1 MNETAQENKKRELL
15 LKTQGLKRGGRG
27 GGGGEKVTAPNG
39 DLNPQPLNRENG
51 TGRLITRPW
60 QLLLSRSVTLFQ
72 NFRQT
77 LRTCQVFPV
86 PMSEKQVCSRLE

>member
-1 MNETAQENKKRELL
+1 M
-15 LKTQGLKRGGRG
+15 KRGGRE
-27 GGGGEKVTAPNG
+27 GGGEKVTAPNG
-39 DLNPQPLNRENG
+39 DLNPQPLNRE

>member
-1 MNETAQENKKRELL
+1 MA
-15 LKTQGLKRGGRG
+15 GGR
-27 GGGGEKVTAPNG
+27 GGGEKVTAPNG

-86 PMSEKQVCSRLE
+86 PMSEKQVCSRLK